1 MKNKEKIDNSEL
13 LCKALTLCTEIQNK
27 GIATVFYHLSGHITQ
42 ISIAIH
48 EPVWCS
54 QIEPT
59 YKGDCYIDYGKKE
72 LVKMIGELTKIAQKT
87 ALSEKEQQA
96 IIDNKILAKEKA
108 QYLQLKK
115 KFEKTA

>member
-13 LCKALTLCTEIQNK
+13 LAKALSLCIEIQNK

-42 ISIAIH
+42 ISISVH
-48 EPVWCS
+48 EPVWVS
-54 QIEPT
+54 SLEPT
-59 YKGDCYIDYGKKE
+59 YKGEAYIDYGKKQ
-72 LVKMIGELTKIAQKT
+72 LVKIISELTEIAKKP
-87 ALSEKEQQA
+87 ALNEKEQQA